1 MKVRKLRKSR
11 RFAQTQVTPGRG
23 TPPLDRQTWAPGK
36 IRALNGTR
44 CIERGVSTRLA
55 RGLLFFS
62 RRRRR
67 FVLGMRRTL
76 MCRLL
81 RPLTLCRS
89 LMMSGRRGWPALRMR
104 WSRMRRGSGPR
115 FRRSRARMLSCYGFG
130 RFGFSSGRMRRGSR
144 LGFYRSRVRMLGRCG
159 FGRPRFSPGR
169 TCMMRGSGF
178 GFRAS
183 GGRMLGR

>member
-1 MKVRKLRKSR
+1 MKARKLRKSR

-67 FVLGMRRTL
+67 FVLGMRRALTD
-76 MCRLL
+76 RLR
-81 RPLTLCRS
+81 RPLTRWRI
-89 LMMSGRRGWPALRMR
+89 LMMGGRRGWPAH
-104 WSRMRRGSGPR
+104 RGWKTEGAGPGI
-115 FRRSRARMLSCYGFG
+115 RARLGITLDARHLLSRRTLMLMFATREYVLRNMG
-130 RFGFSSGRMRRGSR
+130 
-144 LGFYRSRVRMLGRCG
+144 
-159 FGRPRFSPGR
+159 
-169 TCMMRGSGF
+169 
-178 GFRAS
+178 
-183 GGRMLGR
+183 